1 MNTDISINNIKL
13 TTKLERYAK
22 TMNDNFNLIQ
32 YGLSQLDYCNMIQFF
47 NYVIIMGDIGSINYS
62 KYLLTITEESKKGK
76 ISEKLEEYA
85 NYMNNCI
92 ENNFENFSESKY
104 NEYLYDIKYIILNK
118 SDYYNSI
125 VEYAEYLL
133 KNNKISTNIRKYK
146 LTKIN
151 NINESNN

>member
-13 TTKLERYAK
+13 TTELERYAK

-32 YGLSQLDYCNMIQFF
+32 YGLSQFDYYNMIQFF
-47 NYVIIMGDIGSINYS
+47 NYVIIMGDIGAINYS

-85 NYMNNCI
+85 NYMNDCI

-125 VEYAEYLL
+125 VEYAEYLF
-133 KNNKISTNIRKYK
+133 KNKKISTHIRKYK